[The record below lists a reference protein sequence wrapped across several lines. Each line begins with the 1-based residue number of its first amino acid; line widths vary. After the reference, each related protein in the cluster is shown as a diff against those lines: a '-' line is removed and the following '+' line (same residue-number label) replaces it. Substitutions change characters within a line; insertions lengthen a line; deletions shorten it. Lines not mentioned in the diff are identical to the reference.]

1 MRWLSL
7 RMCLKGGC
15 VMRQK
20 SVLAVEG
27 MSATVYARGFYSF
40 MDMHQPLGRQI
51 HILQILKPA
60 LILCDEKNRKAAQ

>member
-1 MRWLSL
+1 
-7 RMCLKGGC
+7 
-15 VMRQK
+15 MRQK

-51 HILQILKPA
+51 HILQILNQ
-60 LILCDEKNRKAAQ
+60 L

>member
-1 MRWLSL
+1 
-7 RMCLKGGC
+7 
-15 VMRQK
+15 MRQK